1 MAYLAEKVAYCKG
14 LMDGLNLEKE
24 NEAVARV
31 FRSILDVL
39 NEIASAVDDLDDA
52 HDDLSEHVRYLEDD
66 LDNLED
72 IVAGDCDFEHDDEI
86 DKEFGS
92 MDDDD
97 DTDYFEIHCP
107 HCKEDVMIDFDMIDE
122 ENSII
127 CPNCKSEIELVF
139 DCGDDECDCCG
150 DDD

>member
-1 MAYLAEKVAYCKG
+1 MEYLSEKVAYCKG

-39 NEIASAVDDLDDA
+39 DEIAVSVDDLADA
-52 HDDLSEHVRYLEDD
+52 HDELNERVSDVEIDF
-66 LDNLED
+66 DNLEEL
-72 IVAGDCDFEHDDEI
+72 VTETCDFDDEI
-86 DKEFGS
+86 DDEFS
-92 MDDDD
+92 SLDDED

-107 HCKEDVMIDFDMIDE
+107 HCQEDVMIDFDMIDE
-122 ENSII
+122 ENSIV